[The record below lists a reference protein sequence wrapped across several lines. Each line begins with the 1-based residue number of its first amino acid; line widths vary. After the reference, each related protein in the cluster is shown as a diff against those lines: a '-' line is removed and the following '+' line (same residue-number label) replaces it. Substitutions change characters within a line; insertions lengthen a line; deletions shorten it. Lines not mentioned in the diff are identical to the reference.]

1 MATSGAPPVRPEAV
15 PAHTLR
21 VTFAYR
27 GDRIALAGSR
37 RVQMIAPPSVTP
49 PPENGQ
55 SGYWFEVRA
64 ADGSLLFH
72 RGLHAPIR
80 VDVEVFSDE
89 GGRSIT
95 RIPIAEPDGQLQ
107 GEFEVLVPDLPGA
120 QSFVLYGPPPKVE
133 MQGAPAQPLVTLP
146 FDELRRPSPDRPPE
160 PRDPR
165 TGEGR

>member
-1 MATSGAPPVRPEAV
+1 MATPGATAGSREAI

-27 GDRIALAGSR
+27 GDRIALAATR
-37 RVQMIAPPSVTP
+37 RVQMIAPPSVAP
-49 PPENGQ
+49 PPQTGQ

-89 GGRSIT
+89 GRQSIA
-95 RIPIAEPDGQLQ
+95 RVPVAEPR

-133 MQGAPAQPLVTLP
+133 MQGAPAEPLVKLP
-146 FDELRRPSPDRPPE
+146 FDELRRPSPARPPV

>member
-1 MATSGAPPVRPEAV
+1 MATPGAPAVGHEAP

-21 VTFAYR
+21 ATFAYR
-27 GDRIALAGSR
+27 GDRIALIGSR

-49 PPENGQ
+49 PPEKGQ

-80 VDVEVFSDE
+80 VDVEVFADDE
-89 GGRSIT
+89 KQSIT
-95 RIPIAEPDGQLQ
+95 RVPIAEPR
-107 GEFEVLVPDLPGA
+107 GEFELLIPDLPGA

-133 MQGAPAQPLVTLP
+133 MQSAPAQPLVRLP
-146 FDELRRPSPDRPPE
+146 FEELRRPPPDEGPP
-160 PRDPR
+160 PRDAPSR
-165 TGEGR
+165 EGR